1 MATLEAL
8 AERFREFAGVS
19 TATRAPLYSQLS
31 AAVADDE
38 DLLALLQVAPEMQQM
53 PVLLFAAVHH
63 LLLRD
68 VERGDVVPL
77 AAHYRNLFP
86 TTAGDAPATDAVAL
100 FRSYALENT
109 ERLHPLLATRNTQ
122 TNEIGRCA
130 QFVPLLGLVADE
142 CGPLAHIDVGT
153 SAGLNLLLPR
163 YRYEYD
169 DGGAVTTV
177 QGDAA
182 TPTVTLRCG
191 TRGGV
196 PIPTT
201 MPPIARALGLDRA
214 PIDVSDDEEVR
225 WLEACVWPDQADRF
239 ARLVDAIA
247 IARTSPPDVRAG
259 DAVADITALV
269 DEAAAAGHPVI
280 TTSWVLSYLTINE
293 QRAFV
298 AELDTVGGRHDIS
311 WVIAESPQQTAGL
324 PVPTTEPAEAVT
336 VLSLV
341 RWRAGARHVQRLATA
356 HPHGYW
362 VHWE

>member
-1 MATLEAL
+1 MVSLDAL

-38 DLLALLQVAPEMQQM
+38 DLLALLQIAPEMQQM

-68 VERGDVVPL
+68 VEHGEVIPL
-77 AAHYRNLFP
+77 AAHYRNLSP
-86 TTAGDAPATDAVAL
+86 ATTGDASATNAVAL
-100 FRSYALENT
+100 FRSYALANT
-109 ERLHPLLATRNTQ
+109 ERLKPLLATRNTQ

-142 CGPLAHIDVGT
+142 CGSLSHVDVGA

-163 YRYEYD
+163 YRYDYD
-169 DGGAVTTV
+169 DGSAVTTV
-177 QGDAA
+177 QGDTAP
-182 TPTVTLRCG
+182 PTVTLRCG
-191 TRGGV
+191 IRGRV
-196 PIPTT
+196 PIPPS
-201 MPPIARALGLDRA
+201 MPPIVRSLGLDRA
-214 PIDVSDDEEVR
+214 PIDVLDDEEVR

-247 IARTSPPDVRAG
+247 IARTSPPVVRAG

-269 DEAAAAGHPVI
+269 DEAATSGHPVI
-280 TTSWVLSYLTINE
+280 TTSWVLSYLTTDE

-298 AELDTVGGRHDIS
+298 ATLDAIGRRLDLS

-324 PVPTTEPAEAVT
+324 PVPTTDPAEAVT

-341 RWRAGARHVQRLATA
+341 RWRDGLRDVQRLATA